1 MEIVVKAK
9 TVDEAVALG
18 AEKLGKTVEQVKY
31 TVLEEGKKGF
41 LGMFS
46 TEAQVKVYYDEE
58 QKAETVDMPDLT
70 LKSDERLGEDSPKD
84 AKNPN
89 GKESPADADSAA
101 ELPPVQEKVV
111 EFLNTIIADMGV
123 QAQAQVTAID
133 ERLSE
138 NSKTYEKDIH
148 IEITGKGLG
157 MLIGRHGD
165 VLDSLQY
172 LANIVVGRYPKR
184 SEKHEYVR
192 IVLDIENYRLKR
204 EETLKAL
211 ARRMASKVLST
222 GRNFTLEPMSS
233 YERRII
239 HSEVQQIK
247 GVHTFSVGTE
257 NNRRVVIAYGEAVD
271 EDAQ

>member
-1 MEIVVKAK
+1 MEIIVKAK
-9 TVDEAVALG
+9 TVEEAVKLG
-18 AEKLGKTVEQVKY
+18 AEKLGKSVDAVKY
-31 TVLEEGKKGF
+31 TVIEEAKKGF

-46 TEAQVKVYYDEE
+46 SEAEVKVYCDDE
-58 QKAETVDMPDLT
+58 KVIETVENTVVKEETVCDEC
-70 LKSDERLGEDSPKD
+70 SD
-84 AKNPN
+84 
-89 GKESPADADSAA
+89 
-101 ELPPVQEKVV
+101 ELPPVKDKIV

-123 QAQAQVTAID
+123 DASANVTRID

-172 LANIVVGRYPKR
+172 LCNIVVGRYPKK

-192 IVLDIENYRLKR
+192 IVLDIENYRAKR
-204 EETLKAL
+204 EDTLKAL
-211 ARRMASKVLST
+211 ARRMASKVVTT
-222 GRNFTLEPMSS
+222 GRSFTLEPMSS

-239 HSEVQQIK
+239 HSELQAFK
-247 GVHTFSVGTE
+247 GVHTYSIGTE
-257 NNRRVVIAYGEAVD
+257 NNRRVVIAYGDDVS
-271 EDAQ
+271 ED

>member
-1 MEIVVKAK
+1 MEVIVKAK

-18 AEKLGKTVEQVKY
+18 AAKLGKDIADVRY
-31 TVLEEGKKGF
+31 TVLEEAKKGF

-46 TEAQVKVYYDEE
+46 SEAEVKVYCDNE
-58 QKAETVDMPDLT
+58 KTDVKETVEPSSEAVDEVGKVDVADEAENAVAA
-70 LKSDERLGEDSPKD
+70 KSSDT
-84 AKNPN
+84 
-89 GKESPADADSAA
+89 
-101 ELPPVQEKVV
+101 LPPVQDKVV
-111 EFLNTIIADMGV
+111 EFLDTIIEDMGV
-123 QAQAQVTAID
+123 EASAHVVGID

-138 NSKTYEKDIH
+138 NGKTYEKDIR

-172 LANIVVGRYPKR
+172 LCNIVVGRYPKR
-184 SEKHEYVR
+184 SDKHEYVR
-192 IVLDIENYRLKR
+192 IVLDIENYRAKR

-211 ARRMASKVLST
+211 ANRMASKVLAT

-233 YERRII
+233 YERRFI
-239 HSEVQQIK
+239 HSELQKLK

-257 NNRRVVIAYGEAVD
+257 NNRRVVIAYGDDVD
-271 EDAQ
+271 SLEN

>member
-1 MEIVVKAK
+1 MEVIVKAK
-9 TVDEAVALG
+9 TVEEAVALG
-18 AEKLGKTVEQVKY
+18 AAKLGKDIKDVKY
-31 TVLEEGKKGF
+31 DVIEEAKKGF

-46 TEAQVKVYYDEE
+46 AEAEVKVYSNDPETTEKTESTDADVQNEE
-58 QKAETVDMPDLT
+58 
-70 LKSDERLGEDSPKD
+70 SLGEIVDEKTCT
-84 AKNPN
+84 
-89 GKESPADADSAA
+89 E
-101 ELPPVQEKVV
+101 EWPPVQDKVV
-111 EFLNTIIADMGV
+111 EFLNTIITDMGV
-123 QAQAQVTAID
+123 DAEAKVVGID

-138 NSKTYEKDIH
+138 NNKTYEKDIR

-172 LANIVVGRYPKR
+172 LCNIVVGRYPKR
-184 SEKHEYVR
+184 SDKHEYIR

-211 ARRMASKVLST
+211 ASRMASKVLAT

-233 YERRII
+233 YERRVI
-239 HSEVQQIK
+239 HSEVQNIK

-257 NNRRVVIAYGEAVD
+257 NNRRVVIAYGDDVD
-271 EDAQ
+271 AE